1 MIKIS
6 KGLNKESQ
14 MYNCTICSSLGDLE
28 TDIYL
33 GVDPERGA
41 FLNFMRGGSGSYSKL
56 DDRRQ

>member
-1 MIKIS
+1 
-6 KGLNKESQ
+6 
-14 MYNCTICSSLGDLE
+14 MYNCTICNSLGDLE

-41 FLNFMRGGSGSYSKL
+41 FLNFMTGGSGSYSKL